1 VKVGATRT
9 YYDVKLAVAA
19 GADVVVVDGMQ
30 GGTAAT
36 QEVFIEHV
44 GIPTLAAIPQAVQ
57 ALQELGLHRHGV
69 QLIVSGGIRTGAD
82 VAKAMALGADAV
94 AIGTAALI
102 ALGDNSPEYAAEYE
116 TIGSAAGYYDDF
128 QDGRDPAGIT
138 TQDPALA
145 ARLDPVRPAARE
157 LPAGADHGGAD
168 DRPGLRQVP
177 RAPPRARG
185 PRRADD
191 RGRRDGPRALWRAPT
206 GYRGTLSIQ
215 GSTPIGELDHRVGAG
230 MPEVVIVGGG
240 LEGCATAWA
249 LAERGVTDV
258 VIVERDTVGSGGT
271 GKSSG
276 VVRCHYGVPSL
287 AAMATRAL
295 DVLENA
301 EEILGVDIGFHQ
313 TGYVVGVGPQNVDA
327 LAASLADQRAV
338 GVETEDIDVSEVAK
352 LWPVADLEPFAAFA
366 WEPRGGY
373 GDAYRTA
380 QAFAAAARRA
390 GAHLRLGTT
399 VTEILVA
406 GDRATGVGLAD
417 GTRIDADH
425 VVLAAGPWS
434 VPLLAARGID
444 LPITVHREQIVLV
457 DPGRDLGPVPVFSDL
472 VSLQY
477 VRPESGGEILFGN
490 SDLAELEPADPDR
503 YSNRAGEAF
512 LDMAV
517 EKVGTRFPGLED
529 AAIASTYAGCYDVTP
544 DFNPAI
550 SGTPVEGLV
559 VAAGFSG
566 HGFKISPSVGRLV
579 ADLVVDGT
587 SSVPDIPESDFRLSR
602 FAEGELLR
610 SPHPYVGA
618 GQMR

>member
-1 VKVGATRT
+1 
-9 YYDVKLAVAA
+9 
-19 GADVVVVDGMQ
+19 
-30 GGTAAT
+30 
-36 QEVFIEHV
+36 
-44 GIPTLAAIPQAVQ
+44 
-57 ALQELGLHRHGV
+57 
-69 QLIVSGGIRTGAD
+69 
-82 VAKAMALGADAV
+82 
-94 AIGTAALI
+94 
-102 ALGDNSPEYAAEYE
+102 
-116 TIGSAAGYYDDF
+116 
-128 QDGRDPAGIT
+128 
-138 TQDPALA
+138 
-145 ARLDPVRPAARE
+145 
-157 LPAGADHGGAD
+157 
-168 DRPGLRQVP
+168 
-177 RAPPRARG
+177 
-185 PRRADD
+185 
-191 RGRRDGPRALWRAPT
+191 
-206 GYRGTLSIQ
+206 
-215 GSTPIGELDHRVGAG
+215 

-240 LEGCATAWA
+240 IEGCATAWA
-249 LAERGVTDV
+249 LAGRGVTDV

-276 VVRCHYGVPSL
+276 VVRCHYGVASL

-338 GVETEDIDVSEVAK
+338 GVTTEDIDAAEVAK

-366 WEPRGGY
+366 WEGRGGY

-390 GAHLRLGTT
+390 GVRLRQGTT

-406 GDRATGVGLAD
+406 GDRVSGVGLAD

-434 VPLLAARGID
+434 VPLLAAHGID

-457 DPGRDLGPVPVFSDL
+457 DPGQDLGPVPVFSDL

-503 YSNRAGEAF
+503 YSNRASEAF
-512 LDMAV
+512 LDIAV
-517 EKVGTRFPGLED
+517 EKVGTRFPGLGN

-550 SGTPVEGLV
+550 SRTPVDGLV

-587 SSVPDIPESDFRLSR
+587 SSVPDIPETDFRLSR
-602 FAEGELLR
+602 FAEGDLLR